1 MMKKF
6 RSIDEHGRRHTD
18 YSEPDRKAFLAGD
31 PRRRKMTMS
40 ELQMLYK
47 ENRENERERYGF

>member
-1 MMKKF
+1 MKKF